1 MVEKSYTIDL
11 QVIEDIY
18 VRELNKL
25 KALNN
30 KEFQKEKERIDNI
43 SWEKQG
49 ADNATQLREIIK
61 PENRFA
67 KKKLPFKKLLKLGKE
82 YKPKNLKDPYG
93 CFKNYK
99 NIKLRENDD
108 GDGLRYSLFDRWV
121 GERTVKLKNT
131 NKTKTQKYYI
141 RVKPLDRL
149 NIQSYKTLKKQLKL
163 TIKASKLGITSKI
176 VDIYI
181 CKDTYFNKE
190 DEKVKK
196 EKNSWYDELTEA
208 TNNYG
213 LFIVKEFIENETL
226 TTYMRKNKLT
236 NSQIKQIKTLIRTC
250 FKNNILLEEIYSSDI
265 LVIPKRKSLKGGSK
279 LKGDNVDF
287 ILSNLNSATPFET
300 LIEEK
305 EAQIY
310 DSLEILEKRTD
321 NVIVDLCIDKLI
333 KDKLIILKPKKEAD
347 IIEGYYKWYEY

>member
-1 MVEKSYTIDL
+1 MVQKSYTIDL

-108 GDGLRYSLFDRWV
+108 GDGLRYSLFDRCLIDS
-121 GERTVKLKNT
+121 GSLLDSKNDS
-131 NKTKTQKYYI
+131 K
-141 RVKPLDRL
+141 
-149 NIQSYKTLKKQLKL
+149 S
-163 TIKASKLGITSKI
+163 IKH
-176 VDIYI
+176 
-181 CKDTYFNKE
+181 F
-190 DEKVKK
+190 
-196 EKNSWYDELTEA
+196 
-208 TNNYG
+208 
-213 LFIVKEFIENETL
+213 
-226 TTYMRKNKLT
+226 
-236 NSQIKQIKTLIRTC
+236 IKQIIAFLI
-250 FKNNILLEEIYSSDI
+250 F
-265 LVIPKRKSLKGGSK
+265 
-279 LKGDNVDF
+279 
-287 ILSNLNSATPFET
+287 
-300 LIEEK
+300 
-305 EAQIY
+305 
-310 DSLEILEKRTD
+310 
-321 NVIVDLCIDKLI
+321 
-333 KDKLIILKPKKEAD
+333 
-347 IIEGYYKWYEY
+347 